1 MNDSPQSQSQAAMA
15 KDAKARFKQLPR
27 PHEGL
32 FRVIRGVEDTTAS
45 LKTIA
50 NWIKAVPD
58 LEAFLIDY
66 ARSPYGLG
74 RKYTNLA
81 QVTVTLGARPIQAI
95 CTFFLLRSFIGK
107 LDLHP
112 FSAEEFWIESLRRGA
127 LAYKIAQR
135 AGYDD
140 PREALIVGLTQDIGV
155 LIIAA
160 MWPEDRNRLQAS
172 LRMPVSIRLQE
183 EARISGFNHALFL
196 KNIGAAWRLN
206 RWFTDAVGSHH
217 HTNPTLEDR
226 RTQRLTQI
234 CGLADNI
241 NEIFQSRG
249 NPESIK
255 LAVQHLT
262 KLQSRSPL
270 DLEALCLG
278 AQTEV
283 REIARDFQLQIGDVP
298 FEMSF
303 IEKAL
308 ESPQRTHSAEYQH
321 LADQLDAVSRER
333 NELKRL
339 LDRAYN
345 ELKAL
350 RVSDPITEVTNRD
363 YFLRGLDGAVQALSR
378 QEAPFSLVLVNLDD
392 FTQVNTTYGYE
403 IGDEILKQYAR
414 RVATILRPSDLI
426 GRIGNDTLA
435 VLLREAAADGGTIAA
450 RRCLAA
456 INGRPFYTPEE
467 KPVEMTASFGG
478 ATAIP
483 SKGTVTGE
491 RLLAM
496 AESALREAKGRKN
509 SVCWYQRPA

>member
-1 MNDSPQSQSQAAMA
+1 
-15 KDAKARFKQLPR
+15 
-27 PHEGL
+27 
-32 FRVIRGVEDTTAS
+32 
-45 LKTIA
+45 
-50 NWIKAVPD
+50 
-58 LEAFLIDY
+58 
-66 ARSPYGLG
+66 
-74 RKYTNLA
+74 
-81 QVTVTLGARPIQAI
+81 
-95 CTFFLLRSFIGK
+95 
-107 LDLHP
+107 
-112 FSAEEFWIESLRRGA
+112 
-127 LAYKIAQR
+127 
-135 AGYDD
+135 
-140 PREALIVGLTQDIGV
+140 
-155 LIIAA
+155 
-160 MWPEDRNRLQAS
+160 
-172 LRMPVSIRLQE
+172 MPASIRLQE
-183 EARISGFNHALFL
+183 EARISGFNHAVFL
-196 KNIGAAWRLN
+196 RNIGAAWRLN
-206 RWFTDAVGSHH
+206 PWFTDAVGNHH
-217 HTNPTLEDR
+217 VANPNLDDR

-249 NPESIK
+249 NPESVKIAK
-255 LAVQHLT
+255 QNLS

-278 AQTEV
+278 AQSEI
-283 REIARDFQLQIGDVP
+283 REIARDFLINVESSFDMQ
-298 FEMSF
+298 F
-303 IEKAL
+303 IEKAMQT
-308 ESPQRTHSAEYQH
+308 PDRTHSAEYQH

-363 YFLRGLDGAVQALSR
+363 YFLRALDSAVQALSR

-392 FTQVNTTYGYE
+392 FTQINTRYGYE
-403 IGDEILKQYAR
+403 VGDEILKQYAR

-467 KPVEMTASFGG
+467 KPIEMTASFGG

-483 SKGTVTGE
+483 SQGTVTGE

-496 AESALREAKGRKN
+496 AESA
-509 SVCWYQRPA
+509 